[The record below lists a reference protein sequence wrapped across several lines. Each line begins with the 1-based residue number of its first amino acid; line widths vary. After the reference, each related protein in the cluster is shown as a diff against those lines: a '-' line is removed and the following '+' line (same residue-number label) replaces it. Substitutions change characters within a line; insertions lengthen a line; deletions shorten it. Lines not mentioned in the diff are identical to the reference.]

1 LKRLLMTRL
10 ISLSLAFLMTI
21 FASAAIAT
29 LQPGY
34 TGRGTSNV
42 PYESLN
48 FAPLADGDGPKRAVV
63 FGDPDRGAHGFY
75 LRLPPNWESPNHYH
89 SASYHAVLIEGEV
102 VNNYEGQTEEVKV
115 AKGGYFATVNNVNH
129 VTKCLSSIECIIYVQ
144 MDAAFDAP
152 PAWQSENTA
161 PR

>member
-1 LKRLLMTRL
+1 MTRL

-42 PYESLN
+42 PYEALN
-48 FAPLADGDGPKRAVV
+48 FAPLADADGPKRAIV

-89 SASYHAVLIEGEV
+89 SANYHAVLIEGEV
-102 VNNYEGQTEEVKV
+102 VNNYEGQTEEVKI

-129 VTKCLSSIECIIYVQ
+129 VTKCLSSTECIIYVQ

-152 PAWQSENTA
+152 PAWQSEDTA